1 MGEQDSQGFNFL
13 ALNVILILA
22 VLLVIFGY
30 LVLLIRKRWRQN
42 FLHSSEK
49 KQDQK

>member
-1 MGEQDSQGFNFL
+1 MGDQDSQGFNFL
-13 ALNVILILA
+13 AANVILILA

-42 FLHSSEK
+42 FLHSADKRE
-49 KQDQK
+49 DQK